1 MARDADGRP
10 IRQRPETDGED
21 ENLTEDESSYPRS
34 KTQRRTGHNSKFAPL
49 KGNPSDLNHRQKKVH
64 IMMMLSHIQDS
75 VDFKDDLEKFRRHIN
90 ENPDRD
96 EDKDEVPLLSECFDS
111 DYLTS
116 MSPGKHDQVMDEWQ
130 IGGRSHTRLAPSSG

>member
-75 VDFKDDLEKFRRHIN
+75 IDFKDELEKPRRHININ
-90 ENPDRD
+90 ENPDR
-96 EDKDEVPLLSECFDS
+96 EPKNQLIE
-111 DYLTS
+111 
-116 MSPGKHDQVMDEWQ
+116 
-130 IGGRSHTRLAPSSG
+130 HTELRAPSNFQGHWAWPPSPTTRT